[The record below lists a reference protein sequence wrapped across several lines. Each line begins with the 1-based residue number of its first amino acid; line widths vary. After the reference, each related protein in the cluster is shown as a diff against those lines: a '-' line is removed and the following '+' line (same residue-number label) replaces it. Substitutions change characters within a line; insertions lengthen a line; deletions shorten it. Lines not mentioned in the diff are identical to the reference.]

1 MDELRFERQE
11 GERLILKGPEDK
23 VYQVT
28 VTPEL
33 RAGVRLAARP
43 PLPEIIPDEIPEDL
57 KPKDIQALVRAG
69 TDPAVLAREAQAET
83 DHVLRYAAPVLDERL
98 YVAEQ
103 ARQIEVRHQDEAST
117 LEELA
122 IERLSSRGVD
132 PETLEWDSYYIDG
145 GWVARLDFELD
156 GAMRT
161 ARWNLDLT
169 GRRLA
174 ALDEPAEWIT
184 EPSAPDGPV
193 PPPKRHLTAVV
204 AEPSP
209 KLELEPL
216 PLLDEP
222 EPTAIPERDLT
233 AMPTKDPGQL
243 SLLDDLLDARGLRE
257 PVSLDPRDE
266 SVPLEPAKVFELR
279 RPEQPPAE
287 QAGLDLPPYSAYTL
301 DDANAAPNEPAT
313 TERISLRQRAAD
325 LSTVPPVEDP
335 RFDTPTPVDG
345 TELAAPADPVEPAD
359 PVDQV
364 DPADPLDT
372 NKTPRPNRPRA
383 KRSSVPSWD
392 EIVFGASRNPEE

>member
-11 GERLILKGPEDK
+11 GDRLILKGPDDTAYELA
-23 VYQVT
+23 

-33 RAGVRLAARP
+33 RTGVRLAARP
-43 PLPEIIPDEIPEDL
+43 PLPEAVPEEIPEDL
-57 KPKDIQALVRAG
+57 KPRDIQALVRGG
-69 TDPAVLAREAQAET
+69 TDPTVLAREAQAEA

-103 ARQIEVRHQDEAST
+103 ARLIEVRHQDEAST

-122 IERLSSRGVD
+122 VERLASRGVD
-132 PETLEWDSYYIDG
+132 PESLEWDSYYADG

-156 GAMRT
+156 GAIRT
-161 ARWNLDLT
+161 ARWDLDLT

-184 EPSAPDGPV
+184 EPTSPDGPV
-193 PPPKRHLTAVV
+193 PPPKRHLTAVEAEV
-204 AEPSP
+204 SPELKIDRDLGAEPAP
-209 KLELEPL
+209 MVL
-216 PLLDEP
+216 
-222 EPTAIPERDLT
+222 PERDLM
-233 AMPTKDPGQL
+233 AKPSKDPGQL

-257 PVSLDPRDE
+257 PVSLDPLDE
-266 SVPLEPAKVFELR
+266 SIPLEPAKVFELR
-279 RPEQPPAE
+279 RPDSQPAE
-287 QAGLDLPPYSAYTL
+287 PTGPDLPPYSAYTL
-301 DDANAAPNEPAT
+301 DDANAAPSEPAS

-325 LSTVPPVEDP
+325 LSTVPPVEDQ
-335 RFDTPTPVDG
+335 RFDTPTPVNG
-345 TELAAPADPVEPAD
+345 TELAEPAD
-359 PVDQV
+359 PI

-372 NKTPRPNRPRA
+372 NKTTRPGRPRA